1 MSRENYSYL
10 FPCTA
15 IFDPGNISMILEQTV
30 NQSAFLRFFQRS
42 WGVFFFFIVKM
53 ERMRPFVHMPHEI
66 N

>member
-42 WGVFFFFIVKM
+42 WGVFFFYSKDGKNETICAYAT
-53 ERMRPFVHMPHEI
+53 
-66 N
+66 